1 MKPVTFITE
10 ELQEEDEQRED
21 EDEDE
26 KVAKETLLT

>member
-21 EDEDE
+21 EDE